1 MFPVVGHFD
10 RPLQSAPTMFQPFLR
25 PCSIL
30 WRFYVGAENSKIPIP
45 KIRYHPFGIGI
56 GTDIAFGI
64 SVPESTAGSTEIPK
78 YRISFGIPSSAVTAW
93 GGGGV
98 FRPPRFFWNNSW
110 TLADIDMKLGM
121 PLRTSILRRSVK
133 KNPIRAKKL
142 RYSRFCDVTS
152 CDFGAKKINVWK
164 FIKNTFVKR
173 IARKLHEYRTWTV
186 LRDGY
191 LGFLKF
197 WFCDL

>member
-78 YRISFGIPSSAVTAW
+78 YRISFGIPSSGNECHIWIQVSSTNNVVQKFSFYYIPIPWYRLPKLSVFRRVTTGARRFSPMVTSLDVTARLPRMQFRW
-93 GGGGV
+93 GLVG
-98 FRPPRFFWNNSW
+98 
-110 TLADIDMKLGM
+110 
-121 PLRTSILRRSVK
+121 
-133 KNPIRAKKL
+133 
-142 RYSRFCDVTS
+142 SRWQDYFS
-152 CDFGAKKINVWK
+152 RW
-164 FIKNTFVKR
+164 
-173 IARKLHEYRTWTV
+173 
-186 LRDGY
+186 
-191 LGFLKF
+191 
-197 WFCDL
+197 

>member
-78 YRISFGIPSSAVTAW
+78 YRISFGIPSSDRFVSQRATRSFFSRISSSIRGEAAR
-93 GGGGV
+93 GSY
-98 FRPPRFFWNNSW
+98 PPPHLCRGRMRNGLGRRGLRWDSPCNS
-110 TLADIDMKLGM
+110 LQRCPNIVIYEL
-121 PLRTSILRRSVK
+121 ILDRSM
-133 KNPIRAKKL
+133 
-142 RYSRFCDVTS
+142 
-152 CDFGAKKINVWK
+152 
-164 FIKNTFVKR
+164 
-173 IARKLHEYRTWTV
+173 
-186 LRDGY
+186 
-191 LGFLKF
+191 
-197 WFCDL
+197 

>member
-1 MFPVVGHFD
+1 MAISYVVLKLSRIFERGAESAPSAGRGLTHSTYPVLRMFPVVGHFD

-78 YRISFGIPSSAVTAW
+78 YRISFGIPSSAKYWSVW
-93 GGGGV
+93 V
-98 FRPPRFFWNNSW
+98 HQYINI
-110 TLADIDMKLGM
+110 L
-121 PLRTSILRRSVK
+121 PLVPATEE
-133 KNPIRAKKL
+133 
-142 RYSRFCDVTS
+142 
-152 CDFGAKKINVWK
+152 
-164 FIKNTFVKR
+164 FV
-173 IARKLHEYRTWTV
+173 
-186 LRDGY
+186 
-191 LGFLKF
+191 
-197 WFCDL
+197 